1 MRNNVQQLAKLTS
14 NLEAAREELETINNE
29 EALLQWEPTAF
40 PQLQHMFQAKD
51 PYDKLW
57 NTLLN
62 FTEKQEKWMKGW
74 CGYVQIQSAVVHAVS
89 SAANRPRVQ
98 MDTLKCVWT
107 PRSMPGRPMDTLY
120 FDQND

>member
-1 MRNNVQQLAKLTS
+1 MRNNVQQLTKLTA
-14 NLEAAREELETINNE
+14 NLEAARDELEQINNE

-62 FTEKQEKWMKGW
+62 FTEKQDKWMKGW
-74 CGYVQIQSAVVHAVS
+74 YLQIQKVFI
-89 SAANRPRVQ
+89 NYL
-98 MDTLKCVWT
+98 DLW
-107 PRSMPGRPMDTLY
+107 
-120 FDQND
+120 NDAIFTTVKLRIFNMFIH